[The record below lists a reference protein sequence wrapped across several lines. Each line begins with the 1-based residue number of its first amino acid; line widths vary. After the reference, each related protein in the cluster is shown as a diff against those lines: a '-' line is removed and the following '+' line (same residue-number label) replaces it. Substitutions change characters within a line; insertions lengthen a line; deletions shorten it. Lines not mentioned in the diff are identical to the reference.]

1 MKGKILAGVLALM
14 TALTIA
20 GCGSVE
26 DDNGSISE
34 ADADSSVVDS
44 SSDSGDDSAAEESV
58 PDGGSLPDD
67 ASSQVLELTINSYTG
82 EQVPELVSVVKQTL
96 EAAAGEYSDFEGFF
110 DPDILIEAQLR
121 SYVND
126 EEQLK
131 ELKKMPFISSDPKN
145 PARQKA
151 TPASKLYKE
160 MMQQYNNSL
169 RLLFRLSGDMGEVEE
184 DSPLRKWIKERK
196 ES

>member
-1 MKGKILAGVLALM
+1 MSRKSELLDIVKKAGDGD
-14 TALTIA
+14 IKA
-20 GCGSVE
+20 G
-26 DDNGSISE
+26 
-34 ADADSSVVDS
+34 
-44 SSDSGDDSAAEESV
+44 
-58 PDGGSLPDD
+58 
-67 ASSQVLELTINSYTG
+67 Q
-82 EQVPELVSVVKQTL
+82 
-96 EAAAGEYSDFEGFF
+96 
-110 DPDILIEAQLR
+110 LIDEI
-121 SYVND
+121 VFI

-184 DSPLRKWIKERK
+184 ESPLRIWSKKRM
-196 ES
+196 ESDDN